1 MDTSQTCRTCG
12 SPLGPD
18 APNGQC
24 PMCLMKIGLSC
35 GSVRTGG
42 PEGQAFSPH
51 TVEDLGRLF
60 PQLEVLSLIG
70 QGGMPAVDKA
80 LAIFKEGTV
89 MSKGTTSSSG
99 IVHSYF
105 ANIFG
110 PPQYRQLHEA
120 IAEKTFQAF
129 FDKGIFVGQIR
140 TRLGLSGWEKKGP
153 VLAAQALLDLLV
165 AGDQDKE

>member
-1 MDTSQTCRTCG
+1 MNPNMVNARIILPVTTYDCVIRG
-12 SPLGPD
+12 EKVDYVFYANNYEEIDEDHPL
-18 APNGQC
+18 
-24 PMCLMKIGLSC
+24 IE
-35 GSVRTGG
+35 R
-42 PEGQAFSPH
+42 
-51 TVEDLGRLF
+51 
-60 PQLEVLSLIG
+60 
-70 QGGMPAVDKA
+70 MPAVDKA